1 VDKKN
6 RGPPKGVPGTMVP
19 KTVIDRAAKRVSLCP
34 PMAGPLV
41 IVESPTKAKKITE
54 FLRGEDTGGA
64 SPTVIA
70 SVGHIRDL
78 VSKAKELPEGKQK
91 EWWSYLGI
99 DPDDDFKPYYKVYD
113 KKKDTVA
120 ELRRALKNADALY
133 LATDEDREGEAIAWH
148 LLQVLKPPKDMPVY
162 RMVFHEITAPAIR
175 EAFANPRELDQLL
188 VDAQETRRL
197 LDRLAGYDLSQVLWK
212 KVNRGLSAGRVQSV
226 ATRLVVERER
236 EIMAFVSADWWDI
249 KGVFA
254 ASSEPIPFSAKLIA
268 LDGVRVAT
276 GNDFNDDGALTR
288 DDRIILNEETVRAL
302 AAELQTSPFSV
313 RSVESKPYRK
323 RPFAPFTTSTL
334 QQVAGRRLKV
344 SAKQVMSMAQSL
356 YQQGYITY
364 MRTDSS
370 NLSAAAVA
378 AAKNEIT
385 ERYGASAI
393 EGKPRTWGKKAA
405 NAQEAHEAI
414 RPAGDRFRRPEEVRN
429 EVPPGEA
436 RLYEIIWQR
445 TVASQMI
452 DAIGETVT
460 VRLGSLTA
468 SGRDAEFSAAGTVI
482 TERGWMQVEDW
493 RTDDTDAENDD
504 DTERRLPQ
512 LKVGDG
518 LDATEITPE
527 GHATKPPAR
536 FTEAS
541 LVGKMEELGVGR
553 PSTYASIME
562 TIQGRGYVWKK
573 GSALVPSW
581 NAFAVTTLLEQHFA
595 ELVDYDFTANLE
607 AILDR
612 ISNGD
617 ANSVETLAEF
627 YFGPLV
633 DGVRKDGLRDLV
645 TERLPEIDAAAIN
658 TFLLGDDHNGMPV
671 IAKPGKFGPYV
682 QRGDDTASVPDNL
695 PPADLTVAVALE
707 LLAMPKGGKPIGED
721 PETGLTVFVMSGR
734 FGPYVQLGELEDDPD
749 GKPRRASLF
758 KSMDPYEVSLEQGL
772 ELLSFPKV
780 LGADPE
786 TGKTIRAQNGKFGP
800 YLTKGDEG
808 DEEKPETRS
817 LDSEEQLLAVTFE
830 NALALFAE
838 PRRFGKRAPKPPLAD
853 LGIDPASGRP
863 MLIKDGKFGPYVTDG
878 ETNAS
883 LRVGDVPET
892 LSPERGAEL
901 LQDRRVYIAENGGPL
916 AKKAAKKSVKKAA
929 KKKATAKKSAKS
941 RAKKPDLMTART
953 VGAGQSKAAQKAAKR
968 PNVVKSDSQILDPGL

>member
-1 VDKKN
+1 
-6 RGPPKGVPGTMVP
+6 
-19 KTVIDRAAKRVSLCP
+19 
-34 PMAGPLV
+34 MAGPLV

-254 ASSEPIPFSAKLIA
+254 ASSEPIPFGAKLIA

-302 AAELQTSPFSV
+302 AAELQASPFSV

-627 YFGPLV
+627 YFGPMV

-658 TFLLGDDHNGMPV
+658 TFLLGDDHNGMPI

-901 LQDRRVYIAENGGPL
+901 LQARRDYIAENGGPV

-968 PNVVKSDSQILDPGL
+968 PNIVKSESQILDPGL

>member
-6 RGPPKGVPGTMVP
+6 RGPPLGVPA
-19 KTVIDRAAKRVSLCP
+19 TVVRMAAIDRGAGVVSLCP

-99 DPDDDFKPYYKVYD
+99 DPDDGFKPYYKVYD

-236 EIMAFVSADWWDI
+236 EIMAFVSSDWWDI

-254 ASSEPIPFSAKLIA
+254 ASSEPIPFGAKLLE
-268 LDGVRVAT
+268 LDGVRIAT
-276 GNDFNDDGALTR
+276 GNDFDDDGDLKR
-288 DDRIILNEETVRAL
+288 DDRAILNEETVTSL
-302 AAELQTSPFSV
+302 AAELQASSFSV

-344 SAKQVMSMAQSL
+344 SAKQVMSMAQGL

-364 MRTDSS
+364 MRTDST

-378 AAKNEIT
+378 AAKAEIT

-393 EGKPRTWGKKAA
+393 EQNPRTWGKKAA

-429 EVPPGEA
+429 EVAPGEF

-460 VRLGSLTA
+460 VRLGSVTA

-493 RTDDTDAENDD
+493 RTDDTDAESED

-607 AILDR
+607 GVLDR
-612 ISNGD
+612 ISSGD
-617 ANSVETLAEF
+617 ANSVDTLAEF
-627 YFGPLV
+627 YFGPMV

-645 TERLPEIDAAAIN
+645 TERLPEIDAADIN
-658 TFLLGDDHNGMPV
+658 TFLLGDDPNGMPV

-682 QRGDDTASVPDNL
+682 QRGDDTASVPENL
-695 PPADLTVAVALE
+695 PPADLTVGVALE

-901 LQDRRVYIAENGGPL
+901 LQARRDYIAENGGPV

-968 PNVVKSDSQILDPGL
+968 PNVVKSESQILDPGL

>member
-1 VDKKN
+1 MDKKN
-6 RGPPKGVPGTMVP
+6 RGPPLGVPA
-19 KTVIDRAAKRVSLCP
+19 TVVRMAAIDRGAGVVSLCP

-99 DPDDDFKPYYKVYD
+99 DPDDGFKPYYKVYD

-236 EIMAFVSADWWDI
+236 EIMAFVSSDWWDI

-254 ASSEPIPFSAKLIA
+254 ASSEPIPFGAKLLE
-268 LDGVRVAT
+268 LDGVRIAT
-276 GNDFNDDGALTR
+276 GNDFDDDGDLKR
-288 DDRIILNEETVRAL
+288 DDRAILNEETVTSL
-302 AAELQTSPFSV
+302 AAELQASSFSV

-344 SAKQVMSMAQSL
+344 SAKQVMSMAQGL

-364 MRTDSS
+364 MRTDST

-378 AAKNEIT
+378 AAKAEIT

-393 EGKPRTWGKKAA
+393 EQNPRTWGKKAA

-429 EVPPGEA
+429 EVAPGEF

-460 VRLGSLTA
+460 VRLGSVTA

-493 RTDDTDAENDD
+493 RTDDTDAESED

-607 AILDR
+607 GVLDR
-612 ISNGD
+612 ISSGD
-617 ANSVETLAEF
+617 ANSVDTLAEF
-627 YFGPLV
+627 YFGPMV

-645 TERLPEIDAAAIN
+645 TERLPEIDAADIN
-658 TFLLGDDHNGMPV
+658 TFLLGDDPNGMPV

-682 QRGDDTASVPDNL
+682 QRGDDTASVPENL
-695 PPADLTVAVALE
+695 PPADLTVGVALE

-901 LQDRRVYIAENGGPL
+901 LQARRDYIAENGGPV

-968 PNVVKSDSQILDPGL
+968 PNVVKSESQILDPGL

>member
-1 VDKKN
+1 MDKKN
-6 RGPPKGVPGTMVP
+6 RGPPKGVPGTMVS

-34 PMAGPLV
+34 SMAGPLV

-133 LATDEDREGEAIAWH
+133 LATDDDREGEAIAWH

-254 ASSEPIPFSAKLIA
+254 ASSEPIPFGAKLIA

-370 NLSAAAVA
+370 SLSAAAVA
-378 AAKNEIT
+378 AAKHEIT
-385 ERYGASAI
+385 ERYGAAAI
-393 EGKPRTWGKKAA
+393 EGEPRRWGKKAA

-460 VRLGSLTA
+460 VRLGALTV

-493 RTDDTDAENDD
+493 RTDDTDTENDD

-541 LVGKMEELGVGR
+541 LVGKMEELGVCR

-617 ANSVETLAEF
+617 ANSVETLADF
-627 YFGPLV
+627 YFGPMV
-633 DGVRKDGLRDLV
+633 DGERKDGLRDLV

-758 KSMDPYEVSLEQGL
+758 KSMDPYEVTLEQGL

-780 LGADPE
+780 LGNDPE
-786 TGKTIRAQNGKFGP
+786 TGKAIRAQNGKFGP

-808 DEEKPETRS
+808 DAEKPETRS
-817 LDSEEQLLAVTFE
+817 LDSEEQLLVVTFE

-863 MLIKDGKFGPYVTDG
+863 MVIKDGKFGPYVTDG

-901 LQDRRVYIAENGGPL
+901 LQDRRVYIAENGGPA

-941 RAKKPDLMTART
+941 RAKKPDLMTKNT
-953 VGAGQSKAAQKAAKR
+953 VATGQSKAAKKAAKR
-968 PNVVKSDSQILDPGL
+968 PNVEKSNSQILDTER

>member
-1 VDKKN
+1 MDKKN

-19 KTVIDRAAKRVSLCP
+19 KSVIDRAAKRVSLCP
-34 PMAGPLV
+34 SMAGPLV

-254 ASSEPIPFSAKLIA
+254 ASSEPTPFGAKLIA
-268 LDGVRVAT
+268 LDGMRVAT

-370 NLSAAAVA
+370 NLSAAAIA
-378 AAKNEIT
+378 AAKHEIT

-493 RTDDTDAENDD
+493 RTDDTDSENED

-607 AILDR
+607 GILDR
-612 ISNGD
+612 ISNGE

-627 YFGPLV
+627 YFGPMV
-633 DGVRKDGLRDLV
+633 DGQRKDGLRDLV

-682 QRGDDTASVPDNL
+682 QRGDDTASVPENL

-721 PETGLTVFVMSGR
+721 PETGLTVFVMSGK
-734 FGPYVQLGELEDDPD
+734 FGPYVQLGELTDDTD
-749 GKPRRASLF
+749 VKPKTSSLF
-758 KSMDPYEVSLEQGL
+758 KDMDPYEVTLETALQ
-772 ELLSFPKV
+772 LLSLPRD
-780 LGADPE
+780 LGSEPE
-786 TGKTIRAQNGKFGP
+786 SGAVFTARNGPHGP
-800 YLTKGDEG
+800 YLTKEVGGLD
-808 DEEKPETRS
+808 KPETRQ
-817 LDSEEQLLAVTFE
+817 LDNEEQLLTVSLRD
-830 NALALFAE
+830 ALAMFAE
-838 PRRFGKRAPKPPLAD
+838 PKKFGKRSPKPPLAD

-901 LQDRRVYIAENGGPL
+901 LQDRRVYIAENGGP
-916 AKKAAKKSVKKAA
+916 AAKKTVKKAA

-941 RAKKPDLMTART
+941 RAQKPDLMTART
-953 VGAGQSKAAQKAAKR
+953 VGAGQSKAAKKAAKR
-968 PNVVKSDSQILDPGL
+968 PNVEKSASQILDTER

>member
-6 RGPPKGVPGTMVP
+6 RGPPKGVPGTMVS

-34 PMAGPLV
+34 SMAGPLV

-254 ASSEPIPFSAKLIA
+254 ASSEPIPFGAKLIA

-370 NLSAAAVA
+370 SLSAAAVA
-378 AAKNEIT
+378 AAKHEIT
-385 ERYGASAI
+385 ERYGAAAI
-393 EGKPRTWGKKAA
+393 EGEPRRWGKKAA

-460 VRLGSLTA
+460 VRLGALTVSA
-468 SGRDAEFSAAGTVI
+468 RDAEFSAAGTVI

-493 RTDDTDAENDD
+493 RTDDTDTENDD

-617 ANSVETLAEF
+617 ANSVETLADF
-627 YFGPLV
+627 YFGPMV
-633 DGVRKDGLRDLV
+633 DGERKDGLRDLV

-758 KSMDPYEVSLEQGL
+758 KSMDPYEVTLEQGL

-780 LGADPE
+780 LGNDPE
-786 TGKTIRAQNGKFGP
+786 TGKAIRAQNGKFGP

-808 DEEKPETRS
+808 DAEKPETRS
-817 LDSEEQLLAVTFE
+817 LDSEEQLLVVTFE

-863 MLIKDGKFGPYVTDG
+863 MVIKDGKFGPYVTDG

-901 LQDRRVYIAENGGPL
+901 LQDRRVYIAENGGPA

-941 RAKKPDLMTART
+941 RAKTPDPMTTRT

-968 PNVVKSDSQILDPGL
+968 PNVEKSNSQILDTER

>member
-6 RGPPKGVPGTMVP
+6 RGPPKGVPGTLVP

-120 ELRRALKNADALY
+120 ELRRALKNADSLY

-148 LLQVLKPPKDMPVY
+148 LLQVLKPPKDMPVH

-254 ASSEPIPFSAKLIA
+254 ASSEPIPFGAKLIS

-288 DDRIILNEETVRAL
+288 DDRIILNEEAVTSL
-302 AAELQTSPFSV
+302 ASELQAAPFSV

-364 MRTDSS
+364 MRTDSTS
-370 NLSAAAVA
+370 LSAAAVA

-460 VRLGSLTA
+460 VRLGALTA
-468 SGRDAEFSAAGTVI
+468 NNRDAEFSAAGTVI

-493 RTDDTDAENDD
+493 RTDDTDSENDD

-527 GHATKPPAR
+527 GHSTKPPAR

-627 YFGPLV
+627 YFGPMV
-633 DGVRKDGLRDLV
+633 DGTRKDGLRDLV

-658 TFLLGDDHNGMPV
+658 TFLLGDDPNGMPV

-758 KSMDPYEVSLEQGL
+758 KSMDPYEVTLEQGL

-780 LGADPE
+780 LGNDPE
-786 TGKTIRAQNGKFGP
+786 TGKVIRAQNGKFGP

-808 DEEKPETRS
+808 DAEKPETRS
-817 LDSEEQLLAVTFE
+817 LDSEEQLLAITFDD
-830 NALALFAE
+830 ALALFAE
-838 PRRFGKRAPKPPLAD
+838 PRRFGKRTPKPPLAD
-853 LGIDPASGRP
+853 LGVDPASGRP

-901 LQDRRVYIAENGGPL
+901 LQARRDYIAENGGPV
-916 AKKAAKKSVKKAA
+916 AKKAAKKAT
-929 KKKATAKKSAKS
+929 KKKATAKKSAKAG
-941 RAKKPDLMTART
+941 AKKPSPLTAHT
-953 VGAGQSKAAQKAAKR
+953 VGAGQSKAAKKAASR
-968 PNVVKSDSQILDPGL
+968 SNVVKSDSQILDTDR

>member
-1 VDKKN
+1 MDKKN

-254 ASSEPIPFSAKLIA
+254 ASSEPIPFGAKLIA

-276 GNDFNDDGALTR
+276 GNDFNEHGALTR

-370 NLSAAAVA
+370 SLSAAAVA
-378 AAKNEIT
+378 AAKHEII
-385 ERYGASAI
+385 ERYGAAAI
-393 EGKPRTWGKKAA
+393 EGEPRRWGKKAA

-460 VRLGSLTA
+460 VRLGAITA

-493 RTDDTDAENDD
+493 RTDDTDTENDD

-617 ANSVETLAEF
+617 ANSVETLADF
-627 YFGPLV
+627 YFGPMV
-633 DGVRKDGLRDLV
+633 DGERKDGLRDLV

-758 KSMDPYEVSLEQGL
+758 KSMDPYEVTLEQGL

-780 LGADPE
+780 LGNDPE
-786 TGKTIRAQNGKFGP
+786 TGKAIRAQNGKFGP

-808 DEEKPETRS
+808 DAEKPETRS
-817 LDSEEQLLAVTFE
+817 LDSEEQLLVVTFE

-901 LQDRRVYIAENGGPL
+901 LQDRRVYIAENGGPA

-941 RAKKPDLMTART
+941 RAKKPDPMTTRT

-968 PNVVKSDSQILDPGL
+968 PNVEKSNSQILDTER

>member
-1 VDKKN
+1 MDKKN
-6 RGPPKGVPGTMVP
+6 RGPPKGVPATMVP

-34 PMAGPLV
+34 SMAGPLV

-254 ASSEPIPFSAKLIA
+254 ASSEPIPFGARLIA
-268 LDGVRVAT
+268 LDGMRVAT

-370 NLSAAAVA
+370 SLSAAAIA
-378 AAKNEIT
+378 AAKHEIT

-493 RTDDTDAENDD
+493 RTDDTDTENDD

-617 ANSVETLAEF
+617 ANSVETLADF
-627 YFGPLV
+627 YFGPMV
-633 DGVRKDGLRDLV
+633 DGERKDGLRDLV

-758 KSMDPYEVSLEQGL
+758 KSMDPYEVTLEQGL

-780 LGADPE
+780 LGNDPE
-786 TGKTIRAQNGKFGP
+786 TGKAIRAQNGKFGP

-808 DEEKPETRS
+808 DAEKPDTRS
-817 LDSEEQLLAVTFE
+817 LDSEEQLLVVTFE

-901 LQDRRVYIAENGGPL
+901 LQDRRVYIAENGGPA

-941 RAKKPDLMTART
+941 RAKKPDPMTTRT

-968 PNVVKSDSQILDPGL
+968 PNVEKSNSQILDTER

>member
-6 RGPPKGVPGTMVP
+6 RGPPKGVPGTMVS

-34 PMAGPLV
+34 SMAGPLV

-254 ASSEPIPFSAKLIA
+254 ASSEPIPFGAKLIA

-370 NLSAAAVA
+370 SLSAAAVA
-378 AAKNEIT
+378 AAKHEIT
-385 ERYGASAI
+385 ERYGAAAI
-393 EGKPRTWGKKAA
+393 EGEPRRWGKKAA

-460 VRLGSLTA
+460 VRLGALTV

-493 RTDDTDAENDD
+493 RTDDTDTENDD

-617 ANSVETLAEF
+617 ANSVETLADF
-627 YFGPLV
+627 YFGPMV
-633 DGVRKDGLRDLV
+633 DGERKDGLRDLV

-758 KSMDPYEVSLEQGL
+758 KSMDPYEVTLEQGL

-780 LGADPE
+780 LGNDPE
-786 TGKTIRAQNGKFGP
+786 TGKAIRAQNGKFGP

-808 DEEKPETRS
+808 DAEKPETRS
-817 LDSEEQLLAVTFE
+817 LDSEEQLLVVTFE

-863 MLIKDGKFGPYVTDG
+863 MVIKDGKFGPYVTDG

-901 LQDRRVYIAENGGPL
+901 LQDRRVYIAENGGPA

-941 RAKKPDLMTART
+941 RAKTPDPMTTRT

-968 PNVVKSDSQILDPGL
+968 PNVEKSNSQILDTER

>member
-1 VDKKN
+1 MDKKN
-6 RGPPKGVPGTMVP
+6 RGPPKGVPGTMVS

-34 PMAGPLV
+34 SMAGPLV

-254 ASSEPIPFSAKLIA
+254 ASSEPIPFGAKLIA

-370 NLSAAAVA
+370 SLSAAAVA
-378 AAKNEIT
+378 AAKHEIT
-385 ERYGASAI
+385 ERYGAAAI
-393 EGKPRTWGKKAA
+393 EGEPRRWGKKAA

-460 VRLGSLTA
+460 VRLGALTV

-493 RTDDTDAENDD
+493 RTDDTDTENDD

-617 ANSVETLAEF
+617 ANSVETLADF
-627 YFGPLV
+627 YFGPMV
-633 DGVRKDGLRDLV
+633 DGERKDGLRDLV

-758 KSMDPYEVSLEQGL
+758 KSMDPYEVTLEQGL

-780 LGADPE
+780 LGNDPE
-786 TGKTIRAQNGKFGP
+786 TGKAIRAQNGKFGP

-808 DEEKPETRS
+808 DAEKPETRS
-817 LDSEEQLLAVTFE
+817 LDSEEQLLVVTFE

-863 MLIKDGKFGPYVTDG
+863 MVIKDGKFGPYVTDG

-901 LQDRRVYIAENGGPL
+901 LQDRRVYIAENGGPA

-941 RAKKPDLMTART
+941 RAKKPDPMTTRT

-968 PNVVKSDSQILDPGL
+968 PNVEKSNSQILDTER

>member
-1 VDKKN
+1 
-6 RGPPKGVPGTMVP
+6 
-19 KTVIDRAAKRVSLCP
+19 
-34 PMAGPLV
+34 MAGPLV

-254 ASSEPIPFSAKLIA
+254 ASSEPIPFGAKLIA

-276 GNDFNDDGALTR
+276 GNDFNEDGALTR
-288 DDRIILNEETVRAL
+288 DDRVILNEETVRAL

-370 NLSAAAVA
+370 SLSAAAVA
-378 AAKNEIT
+378 AAKHEIT

-393 EGKPRTWGKKAA
+393 EGEPRRWGKKAA

-460 VRLGSLTA
+460 VRLGSLTE

-493 RTDDTDAENDD
+493 RTDDTDSENDD

-518 LDATEITPE
+518 LDATEISPE

-627 YFGPLV
+627 YFGPMV

-901 LQDRRVYIAENGGPL
+901 LQARRDYIAENGGPV

-968 PNVVKSDSQILDPGL
+968 PNVVKSESQILDPGL

>member
-1 VDKKN
+1 MDKKN
-6 RGPPKGVPGTMVP
+6 RGPPKGVPGTMVS

-34 PMAGPLV
+34 SMAGPLV

-254 ASSEPIPFSAKLIA
+254 ASSEPIPFGAKLIA

-370 NLSAAAVA
+370 SLSAAAVA
-378 AAKNEIT
+378 AAKHEIT
-385 ERYGASAI
+385 ERYGAAAI
-393 EGKPRTWGKKAA
+393 EGEPRRWGKKAA

-460 VRLGSLTA
+460 VRLGALTA

-493 RTDDTDAENDD
+493 RTDDTDTENDD

-617 ANSVETLAEF
+617 ANSVETLADF
-627 YFGPLV
+627 YFGPMV
-633 DGVRKDGLRDLV
+633 DGERKDGLRDLV

-758 KSMDPYEVSLEQGL
+758 KSMDPYEVTLEQGL

-780 LGADPE
+780 LGNDPE
-786 TGKTIRAQNGKFGP
+786 TGKAIRAQNGKFGP

-808 DEEKPETRS
+808 DAEKPETRS
-817 LDSEEQLLAVTFE
+817 LDSEEQLLVVTFE

-863 MLIKDGKFGPYVTDG
+863 MVIKDGKFGPYVTDG

-901 LQDRRVYIAENGGPL
+901 LQDRRVYIAENGGPA

-929 KKKATAKKSAKS
+929 KKKSTAKKSAKS
-941 RAKKPDLMTART
+941 RAKKPDPMTTRT

-968 PNVVKSDSQILDPGL
+968 PNVEKSNSQILDTER

>member
-1 VDKKN
+1 MDKKN
-6 RGPPKGVPGTMVP
+6 RGPPKGVPGTMVS

-34 PMAGPLV
+34 SMAGPLV

-254 ASSEPIPFSAKLIA
+254 ASSEPIPFGAKLIA

-370 NLSAAAVA
+370 SLSAAAVA
-378 AAKNEIT
+378 AAKHEIT
-385 ERYGASAI
+385 ERYGAAAI
-393 EGKPRTWGKKAA
+393 EGEPRGWGKKAA

-414 RPAGDRFRRPEEVRN
+414 RPAGDRFHRPEEVRN

-460 VRLGSLTA
+460 VRLGALTVSA
-468 SGRDAEFSAAGTVI
+468 RDAEFSAAGTVI

-493 RTDDTDAENDD
+493 RTDDTDTENDD

-617 ANSVETLAEF
+617 ANSVETLADF
-627 YFGPLV
+627 YFGPMV
-633 DGVRKDGLRDLV
+633 DGERKDGLRDLV

-758 KSMDPYEVSLEQGL
+758 KSMDPYEVTLEQGL

-780 LGADPE
+780 LGNDPE
-786 TGKTIRAQNGKFGP
+786 TGKAIRAQNGKFGP

-808 DEEKPETRS
+808 DAEKPETRS
-817 LDSEEQLLAVTFE
+817 LDSEEQLLVVTFE

-863 MLIKDGKFGPYVTDG
+863 MVIKDGKFGPYVTDG

-901 LQDRRVYIAENGGPL
+901 LQDRRVYIAENGGPA

-941 RAKKPDLMTART
+941 RAKKPDLMTKNT
-953 VGAGQSKAAQKAAKR
+953 VATGQSKAAKKAAKR
-968 PNVVKSDSQILDPGL
+968 PNVEKSNSQILDTER

>member
-1 VDKKN
+1 
-6 RGPPKGVPGTMVP
+6 MVP

-254 ASSEPIPFSAKLIA
+254 ASSEPIPFGAKLIA

-302 AAELQTSPFSV
+302 AAELQASPFSV

-627 YFGPLV
+627 YFGPMV

-901 LQDRRVYIAENGGPL
+901 LQARRDYIAENGGPV

-953 VGAGQSKAAQKAAKR
+953 VGAGRSKAAQKAAKR
-968 PNVVKSDSQILDPGL
+968 PNVVKSESQILDPGL

>member
-1 VDKKN
+1 
-6 RGPPKGVPGTMVP
+6 
-19 KTVIDRAAKRVSLCP
+19 
-34 PMAGPLV
+34 MAGPLV

-254 ASSEPIPFSAKLIA
+254 ASSEPIPFGAKLIA

-302 AAELQTSPFSV
+302 AAELQASPFSV

-627 YFGPLV
+627 YFGPMV

-901 LQDRRVYIAENGGPL
+901 LQARRDYIAENGGPV

-968 PNVVKSDSQILDPGL
+968 PNVVKSESQILDPGL

>member
-1 VDKKN
+1 MDKKN
-6 RGPPKGVPGTMVP
+6 RGPPLGVPA
-19 KTVIDRAAKRVSLCP
+19 TVVRMAAIDRGAGVVSLCP

-99 DPDDDFKPYYKVYD
+99 DPDDGFKPYYKVYD

-236 EIMAFVSADWWDI
+236 EIMAFVSSDWWDI

-254 ASSEPIPFSAKLIA
+254 ASSEPIPFGAKLLE
-268 LDGVRVAT
+268 LDGVRIAT
-276 GNDFNDDGALTR
+276 GNDFDDDGDLKR
-288 DDRIILNEETVRAL
+288 DDRVILNEETVTSL
-302 AAELQTSPFSV
+302 AAELQSSSFSV

-344 SAKQVMSMAQSL
+344 SAKQVMSMAQGL

-364 MRTDSS
+364 MRTDST

-378 AAKNEIT
+378 AAKAEIT

-393 EGKPRTWGKKAA
+393 EQNPRTWGKKAA

-414 RPAGDRFRRPEEVRN
+414 RPAGDRFRRPEEVRK
-429 EVPPGEA
+429 EVAPGEF

-460 VRLGSLTA
+460 VRLGSVTA

-493 RTDDTDAENDD
+493 RTDDTDSESED

-518 LDATEITPE
+518 LDATEISPE

-607 AILDR
+607 GVLDR

-617 ANSVETLAEF
+617 ANSVDTLAEF
-627 YFGPLV
+627 YFGPMV

-682 QRGDDTASVPDNL
+682 QRGDDTASVPENL

-721 PETGLTVFVMSGR
+721 PETGLTVFVMSGK
-734 FGPYVQLGELEDDPD
+734 FGPYVQLGEIEEAPD
-749 GKPRRASLF
+749 EKPRRASLF
-758 KSMDPYEVSLEQGL
+758 KSMDPYEVTLETAL

-780 LGADPE
+780 LGSDPE
-786 TGKTIRAQNGKFGP
+786 TGKSIRAQNGKFGP

-808 DEEKPETRS
+808 DAEKPEARS
-817 LDSEEQLLAVTFE
+817 LDSEEQMLGVTFE
-830 NALALFAE
+830 DALALFAV
-838 PRRFGKRAPKPPLAD
+838 PRQYGKRAPKPPLAD
-853 LGIDPASGRP
+853 LGIDPASGRQ

-883 LRVGDVPET
+883 LRIGDVPET

-901 LQDRRVYIAENGGPL
+901 LQDRRVYIAENGGPA

-941 RAKKPDLMTART
+941 RAKKPDLMTKHT
-953 VGAGQSKAAQKAAKR
+953 VATGQSKAAKKAAKKS
-968 PNVVKSDSQILDPGL
+968 NVVRSESQILDQER